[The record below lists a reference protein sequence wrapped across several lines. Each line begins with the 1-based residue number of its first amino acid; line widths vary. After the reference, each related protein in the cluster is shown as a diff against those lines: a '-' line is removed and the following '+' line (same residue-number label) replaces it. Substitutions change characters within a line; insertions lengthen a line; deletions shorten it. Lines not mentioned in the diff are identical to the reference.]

1 MDISLF
7 HDQYK
12 LIRLQI
18 IRIYK
23 KKREFKTTDPSR
35 SIFLPANSSTSGIP
49 LARGRQ
55 CAAHK
60 VAAMGNG
67 CLFMVT

>member
-1 MDISLF
+1 MQILSTDISLF

-23 KKREFKTTDPSR
+23 KKKKNLKQPIHLDQFSSPPIPPLPEFLWLEGASAPHIR
-35 SIFLPANSSTSGIP
+35 
-49 LARGRQ
+49 
-55 CAAHK
+55 
-60 VAAMGNG
+60 
-67 CLFMVT
+67 